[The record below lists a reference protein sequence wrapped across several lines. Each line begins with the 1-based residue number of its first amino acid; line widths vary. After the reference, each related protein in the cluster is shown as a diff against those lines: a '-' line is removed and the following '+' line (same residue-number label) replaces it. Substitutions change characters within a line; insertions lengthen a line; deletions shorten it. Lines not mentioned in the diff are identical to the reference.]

1 MSMQA
6 LKFKESDAKRQLRHP
21 LQSPFPAPTAK
32 PSPSKKVRKLCD
44 APSKKLD
51 SKHTAVDP
59 AELALRHREAARKLA
74 LSMIT
79 KWKCRLEPDE
89 LQSVIDL
96 ALCEAASRYNHSHG
110 AAFMT
115 FLFYHLK
122 GKLVKTISSRAKQ
135 CLLFVDDYEKAR
147 YVVCGDDDSSNVRSS
162 EWKSLCMDLNTE
174 MQPDEALQRRQ
185 LVELCQTA
193 CNKLRGIEREVIL
206 RIYFE
211 NKELADV
218 TAEMGYSRGH
228 LFRVRMR
235 ALAKIRRSVGA
246 HCQ

>member
-6 LKFKESDAKRQLRHP
+6 LKFTESESTKKVRKAWNPK
-21 LQSPFPAPTAK
+21 
-32 PSPSKKVRKLCD
+32 SPSSKNLRKLCD
-44 APSKKLD
+44 APARKLEKKRD
-51 SKHTAVDP
+51 ATPTATAHD
-59 AELALRHREAARKLA
+59 LALRHREAARKLA

-96 ALCEAASRYNHSHG
+96 ALCEAASRYNQSHG

-122 GKLVKTISSRAKQ
+122 GKLVKTIAARAKQ
-135 CLLFVDDYEKAR
+135 GILFIDDYEKAR
-147 YVVCGDDDSSNVRSS
+147 FVVCGDDESSDVRSS
-162 EWKSLCMDLNTE
+162 EWKTLCRDMNTD
-174 MQPDEALQRRQ
+174 MQPDELLYRRQ

-193 CNKLRGIEREVIL
+193 CRRLRGIEREVI
-206 RIYFE
+206 RQIYFE

-246 HCQ
+246 QCQ